1 MILES
6 FRQNR
11 MEVQLPKKADIAALV
26 EGSLVIL
33 GEKTK
38 CGFNQVDV
46 RVWSKCKTKTGF
58 DFTGDVLST
67 GNTIN
72 FNQSNILEISAT

>member
-6 FRQNR
+6 FRQSR
-11 MEVQLPKKADIAALV
+11 MEVQLPKKADIEALV

-46 RVWSKCKTKTGF
+46 RVRAICKTKTGF
-58 DFTGDVLST
+58 DFMGNILST
-67 GNTIN
+67 GNTII
-72 FNQSNILEISAT
+72 FHQSNILEISAT